1 MDVILSLLSLETIV
15 QLILLVIACASI
27 LVRILEFVT
36 GIHPSDRLDRY
47 ASRTKK
53 FIAWVEAML
62 DRLALNP
69 KRDEPRT

>member
-1 MDVILSLLSLETIV
+1 MDFLLSLLSVDTLV
-15 QLILLVIACASI
+15 QLVLIIVGLASI
-27 LVRILEFVT
+27 LVRILEFAT

-47 ASRTKK
+47 ASGTKK

-69 KRDEPRT
+69 KRDEPPT